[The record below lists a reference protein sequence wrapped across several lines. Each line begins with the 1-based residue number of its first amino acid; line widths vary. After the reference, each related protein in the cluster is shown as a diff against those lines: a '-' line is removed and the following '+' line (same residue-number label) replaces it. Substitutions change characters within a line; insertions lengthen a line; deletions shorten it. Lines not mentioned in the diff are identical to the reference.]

1 MNGTERFKIVM
12 DILDKNDL
20 VNNTRNHE
28 IFDKLKDED
37 LSNEAKV
44 AAVIETI
51 NGVNERFENNP
62 NRYQENIMQKLRQRR
77 GLEPYDT
84 SIDSDLNTYTPGEV
98 LDDVC
103 NWEGLINYGSAI
115 KNWIKDIYGI
125 DIE

>member
-62 NRYQENIMQKLRQRR
+62 NRYPENIMQKLRQRR

>member
-51 NGVNERFENNP
+51 NGVNERFENNH
-62 NRYQENIMQKLRQRR
+62 NRYPENIMQKLRQRR